1 MTRFSFIIASEAYL
15 LRKGIAHLLGRL
27 PGTRVAHELDSPEAI
42 ERYLQHAGGHFLII
56 SEALFQESETLLMD
70 HPSLLERSLV
80 LVKHEAG
87 ELLRKFSLPCVAE
100 NAPKEELLEKLQ
112 ALLEQH
118 SDGKDQAENQLT
130 PREQTIVKLVSLG
143 MTNKQ
148 IADELFLSTH
158 TVITHRKNIASKLG
172 IKSASGLTIYA
183 IVNNLV
189 TIEEASS
196 KAGQ

>member
-1 MTRFSFIIASEAYL
+1 MTHHSFIIATEAYL
-15 LRKGIAHLLGRL
+15 LRKGIAHLLGRI
-27 PGTRVAHELDSPEAI
+27 PRTRVAFELDSPEAI
-42 ERYLQHAGGHFLII
+42 KRYLQHAGVHFLII
-56 SEALFQESETLLMD
+56 SKALFQQSEALLMD
-70 HPSLLERSLV
+70 HPSLLERTLV
-80 LVKHEAG
+80 LVKDQSG
-87 ELLRKFSLPCVAE
+87 DLRTFSLPCLAE
-100 NAPKEELLEKLQ
+100 NAPKEELLEKVL
-112 ALLEQH
+112 ALIEQH
-118 SDGKDQAENQLT
+118 SDGKDQAENELT

-158 TVITHRKNIASKLG
+158 TVITHRKNISSKLG

-183 IVNNLV
+183 IVNNLI